1 MTSLTDPALAYRN
14 AIVTLLIER
23 PTMRRGEIRAELCP
37 SGDPIQLHRIDR
49 LLRMMVAAGELSQP
63 RLGYYEI
70 AALSL
75 GSNDGMP
82 KFRDRGLP

>member
-37 SGDPIQLHRIDR
+37 SGDPIQLHRR
-49 LLRMMVAAGELSQP
+49 PATA
-63 RLGYYEI
+63 
-70 AALSL
+70 
-75 GSNDGMP
+75 NDG
-82 KFRDRGLP
+82 RRWRIEQRA